1 MNAGYLLRRGPKGG
15 HPINNLDDLRRVAL
29 IGVVLATVIGV
40 PSSVAFFA
48 AYRWDLGAAVFGDP
62 SAIIDGGPAAAA
74 FLRWGAIGDM
84 LFSYLLL
91 VPLALYLHARLRPR
105 KPWLADIGTIGAL
118 AYIFVGASGAAILAA
133 VGPPTHRSICDG
145 GAHRPPRDRDLIRAA
160 AEPRFL
166 WSVADT
172 RPDIARNLVIQRRL
186 ADPA

>member
-133 VGPPTHRSICDG
+133 VGASNSSKHMR
-145 GAHRPPRDRDLIRAA
+145 R
-160 AEPRFL
+160 
-166 WSVADT
+166 
-172 RPDIARNLVIQRRL
+172 RRL
-186 ADPA
+186 PTASRSRPHLICCGTSFSLVRGRHSTRYRSESGYSASAG